1 MTPPFD
7 LSRPAYFVNHKWLE
21 MNGAARNVIDPATL
35 NVVGKISDTSPGE
48 LDGVLQLANTA
59 QIAWA
64 ALDAKSRAKYLHK
77 LADQIE
83 TANPQIVAALMSREM
98 GKPYAEAVGEMANI
112 PSVFRYY
119 AELARDDGGQV
130 GGTTQA
136 GSFQYQRYFPYG
148 VSVHIMPYNFPLL
161 LMAWT
166 VAASLAAGNAV
177 VIKPAEASTLST
189 LAFMQHFCA
198 LPPGLVACVPG
209 GALVAQSLI
218 ASDRIHAV
226 AFTGSVTI
234 GAQVA
239 QACAGM
245 YKPCVIEAGG
255 NDPLIV
261 MDSAPIDIAAAGTAT
276 AAFHLSGQ
284 ICTSAERIFVHESIH
299 DAFVEALVIRARALR
314 IGNGL
319 AATEIGPLVSEA
331 ARNKVMQ
338 LIESAIAGGARLEC
352 GGHIP
357 PAHTIGWFFE
367 PTVLSGV
374 TPDMAIMNTEVFGPV
389 APICKVRNFD
399 EAIKLANQSRF
410 GLGAS
415 IFTTRLDEAMA
426 AIERLEAGMVW
437 VNNPL
442 IDNDAISFG
451 GWKQSGLG
459 RSLGRLGLDAFRRSK
474 MAVVD
479 SVPALQSWWY
489 PYPDS
494 VFFPGEGN
502 PTDS

>member
-1 MTPPFD
+1 MTIPFD
-7 LSRPAYFVNHKWLE
+7 LLCPTHFFNNDWHVLTGTPRE
-21 MNGAARNVIDPATL
+21 VIDPATL
-35 NVVGKISDTSPGE
+35 KVVGKITDPLASE
-48 LDGVLQLANTA
+48 LETVLQFSASA
-59 QIAWA
+59 QTDWA
-64 ALDAKSRAKYLHK
+64 ALDAKSRANYLHK
-77 LADQIE
+77 LANNIE
-83 TANPQIVAALMSREM
+83 QASPQMVAALMTREM

-136 GSFQYQRYFPYG
+136 GSFQFQRYFPYG
-148 VSVHIMPYNFPLL
+148 VSVHILPYNFPLL

-177 VIKPAEASTLST
+177 VIKPAEAATLST
-189 LAFMQHFCA
+189 LAFMQHFRA
-198 LPPGLVACVPG
+198 LPPGLVACLPG
-209 GALVAQSLI
+209 GASVAQSLI
-218 ASDRIHAV
+218 ASDHTHAV
-226 AFTGSVTI
+226 AFTGSVAI

-239 QACAGM
+239 QACAGR

-261 MDSAPIDIAAAGTAT
+261 MDSAPVDIAAAGTAT

-284 ICTSAERIFVHESIH
+284 ICTSAERIFVHENIH
-299 DAFVEALVIRARALR
+299 DAFVEALVARARALR

-319 AATEIGPLVSEA
+319 AATEIGPLVSET
-331 ARNKVMQ
+331 ARKKVIE
-338 LIESAIAGGARLEC
+338 LIESAIANGARLEC
-352 GGHIP
+352 GGRIP
-357 PAHTIGWFFE
+357 HDQPIGWFFE
-367 PTVLSGV
+367 PTVLTGV

-389 APICKVRNFD
+389 APICKVRSFD
-399 EAIKLANQSRF
+399 EAIRFANLSRL

-426 AIERLEAGMVW
+426 AVERLEAGMVW

-442 IDNDAISFG
+442 IDNEALSFG
-451 GWKQSGLG
+451 GWKQSGMG
-459 RSLGRLGLDAFRRSK
+459 RALGRLGLDAFRRSK

-479 SVPALQSWWY
+479 SVPTLQSWWY
-489 PYPDS
+489 PYPES
-494 VFFPGEGN
+494 VFFPGEKN
-502 PTDS
+502 PTHS